1 MLGILRMGLDDT
13 IDGLLTL
20 ANTLFPQNDPET
32 VRTPDENLDAIICV
46 IKDQLSQHDLPEDI
60 RLNDHRLRS
69 CRSKV

>member
-1 MLGILRMGLDDT
+1 MGIDDA

-20 ANTLFPQNDPET
+20 ADSLFPQRDPDT
-32 VRTPDENLDAIICV
+32 VRTPDQNLDV
-46 IKDQLSQHDLPEDI
+46 IKSVLEEQLIRYNLPGDI